1 MIETTI
7 RERLAVYFRVAASN
21 FFFVILQNIREIFNY
36 VFREISL
43 EFREISQNKKSKFGR
58 NFHNFA
64 NTKSKLGQYFG
75 YFSKRDD
82 F

>member
-1 MIETTI
+1 MSETTI
-7 RERLAVYFRVAASN
+7 RQRLAVYFRVAAKS
-21 FFFVILQNIREIFNY
+21 FFFVILRNICEIFNY

-43 EFREISQNKKSKFGR
+43 QFRKIPQNKKSKFWR
-58 NFHNFA
+58 NFHNFVK
-64 NTKSKLGQYFG
+64 TKSKLGQYFG